1 VVKKIAK
8 SIGFGFFLVAIVLF
22 ALSIFAIKTSA
33 TTEINKDEILD
44 NHFDID
50 IPGFHIC
57 QELRRLTEDLI
68 DPSVTPPYEVF
79 NFGVNENTDPSG
91 GAIGG
96 DDTDTT
102 TTQDGSV
109 FQKWFLD
116 ACIMDGYITEVRH
129 VAAIHNFDVT
139 DSIFSN
145 EGEIKELNLGELFEE
160 AFMQV
165 TKEGI
170 LDDQSGLS
178 DQEVED
184 LQEASLKDFF
194 LSLKDS
200 NEQFMTD
207 LMTAISEKQRID
219 LEELQK
225 YELAKIEKAREDVNK
240 LTYEVYRELVDE
252 SLIYEKGLKGDIVR
266 GLGLKEIIPQ
276 GETADSCPFGVLIPT
291 TSDGDQCVIIKKEGR
306 VISNVDDF
314 INEESL
320 QKARDFLMCYLAP
333 WRHFPVG
340 EDYYFAASATET
352 KSILNKNG
360 EKFRDGTNPDFA
372 KIKPEARSDTNG
384 VPFCGTE
391 RVNYIIGNL
400 DKPFTTTNYPTSTY
414 HFKEELYTEFASKKN
429 ICEVAQEVG
438 SEPNLARLCREEI
451 RKEMDPICNTEDIC
465 EAARKSADNNYKYSY
480 VDPNTGVI
488 SSPTTKGRPDIFE
501 HKIDD
506 DETSPTYGKNTTFD
520 DYVRLLCPSDQMKE
534 RLKRDILLEMARKYQ
549 FIYNAPPEHW
559 YYSPYDTTNGGDKTR
574 CALILGNL
582 GYDVEGIIG
591 DVSSDKLSSQTLL
604 TYQKYQER
612 VWKSD
617 LKIAL
622 AYRPDNNDTD
632 YATYSGN
639 PYKNSFDGITS
650 FLSSAMDKIKN
661 DYKSSRTA
669 EYLAGEGLRSDKY
682 LIGFPDDPARS
693 GKGKYYFINTENIIS
708 PALFLKDK
716 VMAATQAQF
725 DLAQMAFK
733 QQPEGSGET
742 TTWTCPMPY
751 VTGDD
756 LKKDDFPTAGPYN
769 SLKGICADQNKGLK
783 SGWYLIDLTPDETD
797 RSKKQYDCRWP
808 QFNNITCEVFGY
820 TTTQAIKEYK
830 MPNELPA
837 PWEDINSYMK
847 IPEEYKGWLDGDVE
861 VTIGKDASGTPI
873 TMTKTGEELG
883 LRKSPPAFDI
893 SEYGEDPYDNWS
905 EQYPEIYGKAYGDD
919 YMAPATSSDYYT
931 NKWYKGITQL
941 YEKPISEILRTWFGQ
956 E

>member
-1 VVKKIAK
+1 VVKKAIK
-8 SIGFGFFLVAIVLF
+8 FTGFGFFLAALVLF
-22 ALSIFAIKTSA
+22 ALNIFATKTNA

-44 NHFDID
+44 NHFDMD
-50 IPGFHIC
+50 IPGFKIC

-79 NFGVNENTDPSG
+79 NFGVNENTDDSE
-91 GAIGG
+91 GALDGS
-96 DDTDTT
+96 DTDSV

-129 VAAIHNFDVT
+129 VATIHNFDVT
-139 DSIFSN
+139 DSIFSDEN
-145 EGEIKELNLGELFEE
+145 AIKELNLGELFEE

-165 TKEGI
+165 TKEGV
-170 LDDQSGLS
+170 LDDKSGLS
-178 DQEVED
+178 DQD
-184 LQEASLKDFF
+184 QKNLQEASLKDFF

-252 SLIYEKGLKGDIVR
+252 SLIYQDTLQGELVR

-276 GETADSCPFGVLIPT
+276 GETADSCPFGVLIPN
-291 TSDGDQCVIIKKEGR
+291 TSDGAQCMIIKKEGR
-306 VISNVDDF
+306 VISNVDNF

-340 EDYYFAASATET
+340 EDYYFAASAAERTAI
-352 KSILNKNG
+352 KNKNNQ
-360 EKFRDGTNPDFA
+360 KFRDNTDPDF
-372 KIKPEARSDTNG
+372 KYIDEAMRTANSG
-384 VPFCGTE
+384 VPFCGTQAVAE
-391 RVNYIIGNL
+391 IIRT
-400 DKPFTTTNYPTSTY
+400 DPDIKKPFILANYPTSTY
-414 HFKEELYTEFASKKN
+414 PLFKQELYDGSKN
-429 ICEVAQEVG
+429 ICQVAEENG
-438 SEPNLARLCREEI
+438 SEPNLARLCREAI
-451 RKEMDPICNTEDIC
+451 RKVMDNKSGSGDDRSCDTQNIC
-465 EAARKSADNNYKYSY
+465 EKTRIKLD
-480 VDPNTGVI
+480 DPNTGFPYDYI
-488 SSPTTKGRPDIFE
+488 NASGQTETAKGRPDIFDTDFE
-501 HKIDD
+501 
-506 DETSPTYGKNTTFD
+506 G
-520 DYVRLLCPSDQMKE
+520 YVKYLCPSDQMKE
-534 RLKRDILLEMARKYQ
+534 RLKKDLLLEMARKYQ
-549 FIYNAPPEHW
+549 FIYDAPPEHW
-559 YYSPYDTTNGGDKTR
+559 YYTSGTGDDKTR
-574 CALILGNL
+574 CGLILGNL

-591 DVSSDKLSSQTLL
+591 EISSDKLSSQTLL
-604 TYQKYQER
+604 SYQKYQEK

-622 AYRPDNNDTD
+622 AYRPDNDDTD

-639 PYKNSFDGITS
+639 PYKNSFDGVTS

-682 LIGFPDDPARS
+682 LVGFSDYQTN
-693 GKGKYYFINTENIIS
+693 KYFFINTENIIS

-742 TTWTCPMPY
+742 TIWTCPTPY

-783 SGWYLIDLTPDETD
+783 SGWYLIDLTPDESD
-797 RSKKQYDCRWP
+797 PSKKNYDCRWP

-837 PWEDINSYMK
+837 PWEDASEYMK
-847 IPEEYKGWLDGDVE
+847 IPDEYKKWFEGDITVQAG
-861 VTIGKDASGTPI
+861 TSSNGTPI
-873 TMTKTGEELG
+873 KVTKTGEELG
-883 LRKSPPAFDI
+883 LTKSPPAFDI
-893 SEYGEDPYDNWS
+893 AEYGKDPYDNWS
-905 EQYPEIYGKAYGDD
+905 EQYPEIYGKAYGND
-919 YMAPATSSDYYT
+919 YMAPATSSDYYI

-941 YEKPISEILRTWFGQ
+941 YEKPMSEILRTWFRQ
-956 E
+956 EATTTPTGP